1 MNNITCVSESL
12 LYTILNQ
19 EPKSVKERWKA
30 VDGDRF
36 IKLRVDTVSRLDTFV
51 KSRQL
56 EYKSGCF
63 FFELLADDV
72 DVERISD
79 NQEVV
84 IMNEVVYTTL

>member
-1 MNNITCVSESL
+1 M
-12 LYTILNQ
+12 NQ

-30 VDGDRF
+30 VDGNRF
-36 IKLRVDTVSRLDTFV
+36 MKLKVDTDSRLDTFV

-63 FFELLADDV
+63 FFEFLADDV
-72 DVERISD
+72 GVERITD

-84 IMNEVVYTTL
+84 IMNEVVYTML